1 MKKFFIIIFLWPLSV
16 FSQSP
21 DTCFTSNEIIDI
33 SNTLDSLYYIDSVN
47 NEIISKQENLI
58 LELENYIILDSL
70 EIKYRNNQV
79 KLLNET
85 IDLYIERE
93 KQLKPKWYDHK
104 IIWFGFGIT
113 TTLLTGKLIVEVVQ

>member
-21 DTCFTSNEIIDI
+21 DTCFTSDEIIDI

-93 KQLKPKWYDHK
+93 KQFKPKWYDHK

>member
-21 DTCFTSNEIIDI
+21 DTCFTSDEIIDI

-70 EIKYRNNQV
+70 EIKYRNDQV